1 MRSDIEKYSILNS
14 KNDNVPF
21 QYIIFYNSCILQLW
35 QYSAAEYAHNT
46 FVTMFQ
52 VKPQNTIRKLKK
64 RIVKLK
70 SIKKLQKLKCQ
81 ELPLFYSKGSK
92 LPLRTIPSFYLF
104 SWCLNFVQRHS
115 FHTVL
120 VESPKTMRKLP
131 LSTKCSH
138 QEIR

>member
-1 MRSDIEKYSILNS
+1 
-14 KNDNVPF
+14 
-21 QYIIFYNSCILQLW
+21 
-35 QYSAAEYAHNT
+35 
-46 FVTMFQ
+46 MFQ

-138 QEIR
+138 QEIRRNYVILRSVSLPDSFDVPPDLLNSGKNIAERNQNQCIMRCA